1 MFSRWLEL
9 KNIKKSILLLGPRR
23 AGKSTLLKLTFP
35 SYKYVTF
42 DDIDELQYAQ
52 TDPKGWVMSLGKK
65 FIIDEAQRFPDIA
78 ISIKWAIDNKNV
90 HCILTGSTG
99 LDLFQKSTESLAGRI
114 EILYLPPACFG
125 EEHGEP
131 IKFDQWKKNNVIQ
144 KEAARSLDSFI
155 QYGGFPEVLVADT
168 SEEKA
173 NILRNYKNTYFTRD
187 VADLNKIENLEG
199 LYALF
204 QALIVGICSR
214 YEVSSLVKE
223 TGMSTQTV
231 KKYLNTLV
239 HSGLLFKLYGYHLSA
254 AKRHISSA
262 KSYFID
268 TGILSSLSQDFSYA
282 QQVENFVVSELEKRR
297 RLGFFNCD
305 HLYYYESTGGRE
317 VDVIIEEPKNIW
329 AIEIK
334 SGKTISGKDI
344 RNLREFAVKS
354 DKPLNKIIFHMG
366 SDYYREDN
374 IEVRP
379 ISTLFRSSSL

>member
-1 MFSRWLEL
+1 M
-9 KNIKKSILLLGPRR
+9 GPRR

-78 ISIKWAIDNKNV
+78 ISIKWAIANKNV
-90 HCILTGSTG
+90 HCILTGSTE

-114 EILYLPPACFG
+114 EILYLLPACFG

-131 IKFDQWKKNNVIQ
+131 IKFDQWKKNNVIP

-155 QYGGFPEVLVADT
+155 QYGGFPEVLVAD
-168 SEEKA
+168 SNEEKA

-199 LYALF
+199 LYALYK
-204 QALIVGICSR
+204 ALIVGICSR

-268 TGILSSLSQDFSYA
+268 SGILSSLSQDFSYA

-354 DKPLNKIIFHMG
+354 DKPLTKIIFHMG